1 MNVFKKSEEPKGK
14 IIISF
19 VARLLVDKG
28 IREFINAAS
37 ILSKK
42 VNKAVFWIVG
52 EIDHGNS
59 KSVSSKEIDSWEKFP
74 NVKFLGFQKTLRVYI
89 ENLILRV
96 YLLIEKDCQNLWLKQ
111 QLVVEQLLPQTSP
124 DVVMLS
130 NLIKQGF

>member
-1 MNVFKKSEEPKGK
+1 MFLKKSEEPKGK

-59 KSVSSKEIDSWEKFP
+59 KSVSSKEIDSWKKFP
-74 NVKFLGFQKTLRVYI
+74 NVKFLGFQKH
-89 ENLILRV
+89 
-96 YLLIEKDCQNLWLKQ
+96 C
-111 QLVVEQLLPQTSP
+111 
-124 DVVMLS
+124 
-130 NLIKQGF
+130 